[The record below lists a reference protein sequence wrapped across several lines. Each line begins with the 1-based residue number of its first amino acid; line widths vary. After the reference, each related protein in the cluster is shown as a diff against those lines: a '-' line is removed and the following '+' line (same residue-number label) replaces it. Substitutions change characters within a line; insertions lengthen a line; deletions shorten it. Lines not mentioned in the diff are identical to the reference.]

1 VFYVLRLN
9 VAILEKTSQD
19 VSDVIVISVVSG
31 KGKVTVVLS
40 FLILM

>member
-1 VFYVLRLN
+1 VN
-9 VAILEKTSQD
+9 IKKTSQD

-31 KGKVTVVLS
+31 KGSKVTVVLS